1 MTLKTVDELRQEY
14 LRTKEIRAEQERQRV
29 EARQR
34 AEEAARVQKEKAKW
48 EVEIPQAIK
57 WANEILWANTEYLF
71 DPEFNSAPAFD
82 PNPRVNLNVG
92 ADRILRLRPAQAASV
107 WEQQTQDALRA
118 FQEHKDDLTKLFANA
133 GFELLVL
140 GDRFSQEPTV
150 LVVLPPSEQL
160 MDITMFILGFFLG
173 IGSFYALYRQKIKTF
188 QIAIDRLDQ
197 QLTALRHL
205 NHATWNIDNEDTLR

>member
-150 LVVLPPSEQL
+150 LVVLPPSE
-160 MDITMFILGFFLG
+160 
-173 IGSFYALYRQKIKTF
+173 
-188 QIAIDRLDQ
+188 
-197 QLTALRHL
+197 
-205 NHATWNIDNEDTLR
+205 